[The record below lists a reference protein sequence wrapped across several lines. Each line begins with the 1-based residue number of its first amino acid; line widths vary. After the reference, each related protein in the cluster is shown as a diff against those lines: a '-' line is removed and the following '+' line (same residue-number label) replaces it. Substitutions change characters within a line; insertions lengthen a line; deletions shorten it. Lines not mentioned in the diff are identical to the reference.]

1 MVYPNN
7 DFNAYVNLVYDDY
20 KFRKT
25 NSFLLKFIKIFPVL
39 VWRTLKDACVELLFL
54 VFFWA
59 VLVKMSQGRDLIVS
73 LFEPDGLY
81 GKMRIIFTTLAVI
94 SLSVSMWIIPA
105 FMFHERELRTQDDTR
120 PAYPLHNHLFF
131 MHRIL
136 PLVPFWLLAA
146 VLFNGKGIIFV
157 LASITQLAGLH
168 YYNKKVKSR
177 RVRTRVMVAVGLLW
191 LVLSAVFFAYF
202 QEEYTKAKVLL
213 SVNLY
218 LLSILV
224 FLIYYGADNRILS
237 EHATGVVKGE
247 SLITKYRLNSILYFS
262 FLVLHVILVTLI
274 FFMPFRLSIA
284 PESMMLYM
292 FSFYVFLIDLVFYI
306 VNVSKRRQLVAALS
320 GMVLVAVI
328 VNSKW
333 HLNTSHYKMDEN
345 TDSTIFV
352 NHERDEFNDRY
363 AVLKNAI
370 EENQSGKPYPIILV
384 SGEGGGSRAGLWFSQ
399 NLINFDWDTK
409 GKFRNHIFSVSTVS
423 GSSVGLSTVFTFWDK
438 TRNASTI
445 DTSWIGFPAAIYAN
459 NYVGSSIRG
468 LLLTDLYKSL
478 GPGNWVK
485 DRNTTLQNEEA
496 ATTARA
502 VLKVSGDEDWNK
514 RDIPDSGMTLKKD
527 FMYFFYEKNGNQ
539 LQYRKNTPI
548 TLINTCRSN
557 DGRRGIF
564 SSIKLDGI
572 YFNEAIDI
580 AGYMYEDSIR
590 NCQGVKEWACKK
602 KKVSMGQAC
611 NTSELFPFFSAPAYI
626 DSLGS
631 FVDGGYHENSGLKST
646 LDIYMQ
652 LRKRLEND
660 KLNGK
665 YMIYIMYLKNGSG
678 DKQLYKKMESEPVL
692 LQPLHALFSQPFE
705 GSASYFEEKAR
716 VLSFLDNNATFIPIS
731 LNPKILVDSTKTS
744 EIDPQKM
751 RLESEML
758 QDLINN
764 IKENGDGKKDTI
776 LNFPLARWLSKTI
789 IKRIQMCAALPNQ
802 SPEVSQLL
810 QQIKEIY
817 NVPASKEKPFENIRV
832 YPELK
837 KQGDLGPVD
846 SNFVKRV
853 RQSYYA
859 N

>member
-20 KFRKT
+20 KLRKT
-25 NSFLLKFIKIFPVL
+25 NNFLFKLIKIFPVL
-39 VWRTLKDACVELLFL
+39 VWRTLKDAFVELLFL

-73 LFEPDGLY
+73 LFEPGGLY
-81 GKMRIIFTTLAVI
+81 GKTRIIFTTLAVI

-120 PAYPLHNHLFF
+120 PGYPFHNHLFF
-131 MHRIL
+131 MHRVL

-157 LASITQLAGLH
+157 LASITQLAGLY

-177 RVRTRVMVAVGLLW
+177 RIRNRVIAAVGVLW

-202 QEEYTKAKVLL
+202 QVEYTKAKVLL

-224 FLIYYGADNRILS
+224 FLIYYGADNRILN
-237 EHATGVVKGE
+237 EHATGVLKGE

-262 FLVLHVILVTLI
+262 FLALHIILVMLI
-274 FFMPFRLSIA
+274 FYMPFRLSIA

-306 VNVSKRRQLVAALS
+306 VNVSKRRQLVAAVA
-320 GMVLVAVI
+320 GMVMVALI
-328 VNSKW
+328 ATSKW
-333 HLNTSHYKMDEN
+333 HLNTSHYMMDKN

-352 NHERDEFNDRY
+352 NRERDEFSDRY
-363 AVLKNAI
+363 AVLKKAI
-370 EENQSGKPYPIILV
+370 EENKSGKPYPIILV

-399 NLINFDWDTK
+399 NLINFDWETK

-438 TRNASTI
+438 TRDATSI
-445 DTSWIGFPAAIYAN
+445 DKRWIDLPATLYAN

-502 VLKVSGDEDWNK
+502 VLKVSGDADWNN
-514 RDIPDSGMTLKKD
+514 RDISDSGMTLKKD

-564 SSIKLDGI
+564 SSIKLNET

-580 AGYMYEDSIR
+580 AGYMYEDSIC
-590 NCQGVKEWACKK
+590 NSKGVKQCAGIKK
-602 KKVSMGQAC
+602 PVSLGQAC

-626 DSLGS
+626 DNLGS

-646 LDIYMQ
+646 LDIYGQ

-660 KLNGK
+660 KLDGK
-665 YMIYIMYLKNGSG
+665 YMIYILYLKNGSG
-678 DKQLYKKMESEPVL
+678 EKQLYKKMGSEPVL

-705 GSASYFEEKAR
+705 GSASYFEERAR
-716 VLSFLDNNATFIPIS
+716 VIGVIDSFAKFIPIS
-731 LNPKILVDSTKTS
+731 LSPKMLVDSTITAVKNN
-744 EIDPQKM
+744 PKKKK
-751 RLESEML
+751 LESEIL
-758 QDLINN
+758 RDLIND
-764 IKENGDGKKDTI
+764 IRENGNGKKDTI
-776 LNFPLARWLSKTI
+776 LNFPLARWLSKTVI
-789 IKRIQMCAALPNQ
+789 NRIQMCASLPNQ
-802 SPEVSQLL
+802 SPDVLQLL
-810 QQIKEIY
+810 EQVKEI
-817 NVPASKEKPFENIRV
+817 NKVAASKERPFDKFPV
-832 YPELK
+832 HPELK
-837 KQGDLGPVD
+837 NQEDTFD
-846 SNFVKRV
+846 V
-853 RQSYYA
+853 RQQRRIRKEYYG